1 VRWVAVRHAADHIHI
16 VATLAR
22 QDGARPSVW
31 NDFYRVREACQAA
44 ERNLGLNRTAPA
56 DRTAARR
63 PARAE
68 TEQAARRGWAEP
80 PRVTLRRE
88 VCAAAAGASSEQEF
102 FARLDQAGVAVRQ
115 RHSTLNPHE
124 ITGYAVGL
132 ARHTGKDGGIIWYG
146 GGKLAAD
153 LTLPKLRRRWDEP
166 QTTATDQSGTSR
178 LTAQERH
185 ATYAHAAR
193 HAAAAARRIRHCS
206 MTDPAGGAD
215 AAWATADTLHM
226 AARALRSPAL
236 RQAADAY
243 DRACRTPYGRIPR
256 RTREGD
262 QLRHAARSLARAARL
277 TDPVLASLELVAAL
291 AELVVAVAEL
301 RQAQRH
307 AAQAAAARQA
317 ASHLHAALA
326 RARPGT
332 PHPVRSAQP
341 ARPHP
346 PTAASLARKDFP
358 VPLSLPPRSGLTDP
372 EPPEPSSARPHR
384 SCRPPRRAAPAP

>member
-1 VRWVAVRHAADHIHI
+1 V
-16 VATLAR
+16 
-22 QDGARPSVW
+22 G
-31 NDFYRVREACQAA
+31 
-44 ERNLGLNRTAPA
+44 GTAPG
-56 DRTAARR
+56 DAA
-63 PARAE
+63 P
-68 TEQAARRGWAEP
+68 GG
-80 PRVTLRRE
+80 LRRRSRGQFG
-88 VCAAAAGASSEQEF
+88 AGVLCSP
-102 FARLDQAGVAVRQ
+102 DQAGVAVRQ

-307 AAQAAAARQA
+307 ARPGCRCPPGREPSARRPGQSSPRHTSSSPVGSAGAAAPTHRRQPGPQRLPRAFVPATTIWPYRPRAPGAIQRSAAPQLPPAQAGRSSPVTATRCSSGCAA
-317 ASHLHAALA
+317 
-326 RARPGT
+326 
-332 PHPVRSAQP
+332 V
-341 ARPHP
+341 
-346 PTAASLARKDFP
+346 D
-358 VPLSLPPRSGLTDP
+358 
-372 EPPEPSSARPHR
+372 
-384 SCRPPRRAAPAP
+384 